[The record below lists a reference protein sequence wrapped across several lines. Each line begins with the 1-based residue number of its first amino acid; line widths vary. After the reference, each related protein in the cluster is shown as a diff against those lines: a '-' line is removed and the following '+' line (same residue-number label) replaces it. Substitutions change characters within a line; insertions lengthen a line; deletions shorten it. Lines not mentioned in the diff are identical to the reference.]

1 MIQLKELQKT
11 LMERLEQSPDLSDR
25 QILELI
31 DDMLLEKSHGWALTL
46 EMRGAMRKELFD
58 SVRRL
63 DVIQDLIDDPKVTEI
78 MVNGFDRI
86 FVERGGIV
94 SRYPKSFTSREKL
107 EDVVQQIVGKCNR
120 IINESSPIVD
130 ARLENGSRVNVVVEP
145 ACIGGPVLTIRRF
158 PDSPITMERL
168 IAMGSITQEAAGFL
182 EELVKSGYSILIG
195 GGTSAGKTT
204 FLNALSHY
212 IPGDERIITI
222 EDTAELQIQGI
233 ENLVR
238 LEARSANMAMEAL
251 EEKLGYRF
259 NQRAL
264 LENALTHS
272 SYANENKAR
281 GCQSNERLE
290 FLGDSVLGM
299 VTADYLFR
307 THPDLPEG
315 DLTRTRAALV
325 CEGSLVEVA
334 QQLNLGSYLKLG
346 KGEDAGGGRE
356 RPSIVADAVEAVIA
370 AVYLDGGIGSAR
382 KIIQK
387 FILDREEE
395 KSASRDY
402 KTALQEL
409 VQRESGQ
416 VLGYQLIGAEGPDH
430 AKIFSVEVD
439 LNGTP
444 IGQGKGR
451 SKKEAEQNAAK
462 AAIEKL
468 KG

>member
-1 MIQLKELQKT
+1 
-11 LMERLEQSPDLSDR
+11 
-25 QILELI
+25 
-31 DDMLLEKSHGWALTL
+31 
-46 EMRGAMRKELFD
+46 
-58 SVRRL
+58 
-63 DVIQDLIDDPKVTEI
+63 
-78 MVNGFDRI
+78 
-86 FVERGGIV
+86 
-94 SRYPKSFTSREKL
+94 
-107 EDVVQQIVGKCNR
+107 
-120 IINESSPIVD
+120 
-130 ARLENGSRVNVVVEP
+130 
-145 ACIGGPVLTIRRF
+145 
-158 PDSPITMERL
+158 
-168 IAMGSITQEAAGFL
+168 
-182 EELVKSGYSILIG
+182 
-195 GGTSAGKTT
+195 
-204 FLNALSHY
+204 
-212 IPGDERIITI
+212 
-222 EDTAELQIQGI
+222 
-233 ENLVR
+233 
-238 LEARSANMAMEAL
+238 MEAL

-370 AVYLDGGIGSAR
+370 AVYLDGGIGS
-382 KIIQK
+382 
-387 FILDREEE
+387 EEE

-444 IGQGKGR
+444 IGKGKGR